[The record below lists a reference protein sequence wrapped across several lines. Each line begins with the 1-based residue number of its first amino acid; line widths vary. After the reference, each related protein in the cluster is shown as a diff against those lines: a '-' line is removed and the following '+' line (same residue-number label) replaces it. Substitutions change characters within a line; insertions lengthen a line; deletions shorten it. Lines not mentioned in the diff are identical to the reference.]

1 MRQMRHMTNQMMR
14 GDPFGGFGLFGGMR
28 IPSIMDMGAG
38 SHSQHLSLMPHMNMN
53 MNMNHGFPDMSRLLA
68 VPQGSTPGVSYSSSS
83 VFCMSSNGNGQ
94 PQIYKETSSMRAGP
108 NGVRETRRTVEGTYY
123 AYTSLSAIIMLLILI
138 Y

>member
-1 MRQMRHMTNQMMR
+1 MRQMRHMSQQMMR

-38 SHSQHLSLMPHMNMN
+38 SHSLMPHMNMN
-53 MNMNHGFPDMSRLLA
+53 MNINHGFPDMSRLLA
-68 VPQGSTPGVSYSSSS
+68 QGSAPGVSYSSSS

-108 NGVRETRRTVEGTYY
+108 NGVRETRRTVEG
-123 AYTSLSAIIMLLILI
+123 MLIHHH
-138 Y
+138 